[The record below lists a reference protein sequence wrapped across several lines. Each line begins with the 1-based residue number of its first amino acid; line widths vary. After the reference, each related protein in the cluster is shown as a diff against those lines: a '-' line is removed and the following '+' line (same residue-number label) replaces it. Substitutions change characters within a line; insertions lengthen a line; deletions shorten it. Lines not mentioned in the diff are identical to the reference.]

1 MDDSDFDGSPEL
13 GGSAGESASTPDN
26 PVRQSERGSMTPF
39 FLNTPGKSDKDA
51 SRPSH
56 LGPAAKLKKSEAD
69 AAKDGK
75 IGEKAGKEGEKEGD
89 ATGAAKLAEKMG
101 GATPLGFVSKVTGK
115 SKEKAKGKGG
125 VKKKAATIA
134 LFVSLLGGGIGF
146 SFLGQA
152 MQPFALANNLI
163 QNFNRSSFSM
173 NNRIT
178 TTLRSVL
185 KNNDKATPELKSS
198 LRQVGVE
205 IETDDA
211 GNVKGYSYAGDDGT
225 IKNIS
230 SVKEFDGIVDTDSTF
245 ASKVAKASEISDTQS
260 MYGEV
265 KTTAAERIGWEKNRF
280 SDYDTDDADV
290 KSSSDGRFEELAAN
304 ERSMLTNDDVKYRE
318 IGDDDDENVK
328 TISKDEYYKM
338 DQDERV
344 KYEPI
349 IDEDSVNEIKSK
361 VDYEGKIKDIADFDE
376 NGNGGVNE
384 KIYEQAE
391 KSSKA
396 SVFSTLVK
404 TASMGACVY
413 AGVGTAV
420 AAITIGKQIMSSVN
434 LASGFLEA
442 TQKCQAG
449 EGTCR
454 SMHDYQNRMNSG
466 EFWSAT
472 SIQSVFGSESAKS
485 LNSGDGNLENMFKDK
500 GILGD
505 MLAGGIELKSWKS
518 CVYGRLAAE
527 ATDLIGDIG
536 SIAAAWTTGGVS
548 LILRQV
554 VKSVLVSTAI
564 TLGVKMAIR
573 TVVDWAVNLLGIDEV
588 TDMAKSIGGDFTVLG
603 SKKMLSSMGQSVGH
617 STATTEKVKEFNA
630 YADKV
635 IALRAKYDRDNLS
648 PFDASSQH
656 TFIGSIINSLTQ
668 FSVLNSAS
676 GSPLTRIMSSASSV
690 VSSSVASL
698 LPQASASAYYD
709 FASEPGDCPI
719 SNGIGAAADANNC
732 YPYYVADVDSFDI
745 SYEDSREE
753 LCGDEYLKCENN
765 NTDIAIKGA
774 IKNDLKE
781 FIVYSTQ
788 RDVHPGLAD
797 SKIASDFHVMETKNE
812 TVDDIIGKIPVV
824 GSIIG
829 GVNASIDFK
838 NQGKI
843 FGSDYVIGGS
853 NWEKGDNKKVFNN
866 AEAYLEL
873 DTVYTQFGLTDHSVV
888 AEFLDEY
895 YAENP
900 IDNSYEGQLARF
912 SGLTKDEVVNTLAY
926 MDYIEAVAKYQPGEY
941 YSFGDSNDELIIVD
955 GGKKHVDGILKTE
968 ITYYDL
974 RNVSLTA

>member
-51 SRPSH
+51 SRQSH

-75 IGEKAGKEGEKEGD
+75 VGEKAGKEGEKEGG

-125 VKKKAATIA
+125 IKKKAATIA
-134 LFVSLLGGGIGF
+134 LFVSLLGGGVGF

-185 KNNDKATPELKSS
+185 KNKDKATPELKSS

-211 GNVKGYSYAGDDGT
+211 GNVKGYSYAGEDGT
-225 IKNIS
+225 IKKIS
-230 SVKEFDGIVDTDSTF
+230 SVKEFDGTVDTDSTF

-265 KTTAAERIGWEKNRF
+265 KSTAAERIGWEKNRF

-304 ERSMLTNDDVKYRE
+304 ERSTLTNDDVKYRK
-318 IGDDDDENVK
+318 IGDDDDEG
-328 TISKDEYYKM
+328 ISEEKYYEM
-338 DQDERV
+338 DQDERA

-361 VDYEGKIKDIADFDE
+361 ADYEGKIKDIADIDE
-376 NGNGGVNE
+376 NGNGEVSQ
-384 KIYEQAE
+384 KIYDQAE
-391 KSSKA
+391 KASK
-396 SVFSTLVK
+396 SNLFSGLVK
-404 TASMGACVY
+404 AASMGACVY

-500 GILGD
+500 GIVGD
-505 MLAGGIELKSWKS
+505 MLAGGITIDSWKRCTYS
-518 CVYGRLAAE
+518 RLAAE
-527 ATDLIGDIG
+527 AVDLIGDIG
-536 SIAAAWTTGGVS
+536 SVAAAWATGGVS

-554 VKSVLVSTAI
+554 FKTVVISTAI

-573 TVVDWAVNLLGIDEV
+573 SVVDWAVNLLGIDEI

-617 STATTEKVKEFNA
+617 STATVEKVKEFSA
-630 YADKV
+630 YANKV

-656 TFIGSIINSLTQ
+656 TFIGNIINSLTQ

-753 LCGDEYLKCENN
+753 LCEDEFLKCENGN
-765 NTDIAIKGA
+765 VEIKGA
-774 IKNDLKE
+774 IENDLKE

-797 SKIASDFHVMETKNE
+797 SNIASDFHVMETGSE
-812 TVDDIIGKIPVV
+812 TVDDFIGKIPVV

-829 GVNASIDFK
+829 GVNASIDAK

-853 NWEKGDNKKVFNN
+853 NWEKHKGTYNN

-873 DTVYTQFGLTDHSVV
+873 DTVYTQFGLIDHSAV
-888 AEFLDEY
+888 AEFLDAY
-895 YAENP
+895 YKENP

-912 SGLTKDEVVNTLAY
+912 SGLTKDEVTSTLAY
-926 MDYIEAVAKYQPGEY
+926 MDYIEAVAEYQPWEC
-941 YSFGDSNDELIIVD
+941 YSFDGSDDDRIIVD
-955 GGKKHVDGILKTE
+955 GGKKHMDGILNTE